1 MPKIHSL
8 KPKRETLH
16 GPFDRS
22 RPPVL
27 SIDSGDTVYARTL
40 DCGWNI
46 GPKKDPGGKREKLP
60 EFDREQDAGHA
71 LVGPIEIKGAQPGDT
86 LEIKINEIIPGEW
99 GWAVGGG
106 VPSLQ
111 NKKMGI
117 ADPPGR
123 ELDFKIDREK
133 MIATS
138 QFGDFSH
145 EIAIR
150 PFLGL
155 MGMPPDE
162 PGEHSTTP
170 PRYCGGNIDCKE
182 LVAGSTL
189 YLPIA
194 VEGGLLSIGDGH
206 AVQGDGEVAGPALE
220 CPMEHVSLTLA
231 IRKDLKLAM
240 PRAKT
245 PVGWITFGFHED
257 LNEAMW
263 TALGGMTDFMA
274 ELYDIPRKEA
284 YALASLTVDLHVSQ
298 IVNGVKGVHAILPYG
313 AIK

>member
-8 KPKRETLH
+8 KPSRETLH

-22 RPPVL
+22 REPVL
-27 SIDSGDTVYARTL
+27 SIDSGDIVYAQTL
-40 DCGWNI
+40 DAGWNI
-46 GPKKDPGGKREKLP
+46 GPKKEPGGKREKFP
-60 EFDREQDAGHA
+60 EFDRERDAGHS
-71 LVGPIEIKGAQPGDT
+71 LVGPIEIKGAQPGNT
-86 LEIKINEIIPGEW
+86 LEVKINEIIPGEW
-99 GWAVGGG
+99 GWTVGGG
-106 VPSLQ
+106 FPSLQ
-111 NKKMGI
+111 NQKMGI
-117 ADPPGR
+117 ADPPEK
-123 ELDFKIDREK
+123 ELDFKMNRDK
-133 MIATS
+133 MTASS
-138 QFGDFSH
+138 QFGDFDY

-150 PFLGL
+150 PFMGL

-162 PGEHSTTP
+162 PGEHSTVP

-194 VEGGLLSIGDGH
+194 VEGGLFSLGDGH

-220 CPMEHVSLTLA
+220 CPMERVSLTLTE
-231 IRKDLKLAM
+231 RDDLKLSM

-245 PVGWITFGFHED
+245 PAGWITFGFHED

-274 ELYDIPRKEA
+274 ELYGIPRKEA